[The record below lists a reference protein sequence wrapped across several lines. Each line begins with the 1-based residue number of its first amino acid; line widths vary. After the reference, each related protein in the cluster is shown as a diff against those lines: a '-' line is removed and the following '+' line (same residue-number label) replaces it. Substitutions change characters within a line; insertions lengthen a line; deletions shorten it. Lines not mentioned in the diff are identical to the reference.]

1 MTAQHPIIKISNL
14 TKIYKNSSDR
24 AIDGISLSIYP
35 EENFGLLGPNGA
47 GKTTVISILCTL
59 LHPSFGDVFIDG
71 LSLRTQAKKIR
82 KIIGIVPQD
91 IALYPKLT
99 PFENLSFYGSLYG
112 LKGQNLINVINDYCE
127 KFGIAKNKH
136 KLSELSGGMRRRI
149 NLTAGILHRPKI
161 LFLDEPTVGI
171 DVQSKKIIIDYLH
184 EINHNG
190 TTIIYTSHYMEEAE
204 SLCSRIGII
213 DRGKIIAKGK
223 PRQLI
228 EGNGD
233 CKNLEDLF
241 LRLTGRALR
250 D

>member
-1 MTAQHPIIKISNL
+1 MARHPIIKISNL

-24 AIDGISLSIYP
+24 AIDDISLSIYP
-35 EENFGLLGPNGA
+35 GENFGLLGPNGA
-47 GKTTVISILCTL
+47 GKTTAISILCTL
-59 LHPSFGDVFIDG
+59 LQPSSGDVLIDG
-71 LSLRTQAKKIR
+71 LSLRTHGKEIK

-91 IALYPKLT
+91 IALYLKLT

-112 LKGQNLINVINDYCE
+112 LKGQHLKDIINDYCE
-127 KFGIAKNKH
+127 KFGIAKNRH
-136 KLSELSGGMRRRI
+136 KTSELSGGMRRRI

-184 EINHNG
+184 EINNNG

-204 SLCSRIGII
+204 NLCSRIGII
-213 DRGKIIAKGK
+213 DKGKIIAKGE
-223 PRQLI
+223 PHQLI
-228 EGNGD
+228 ENNKD
-233 CKNLEDLF
+233 CINLEDLF
-241 LRLTGRALR
+241 LKLTGRALR

>member
-1 MTAQHPIIKISNL
+1 MAPYPIIKISNL

-24 AIDGISLSIYP
+24 ALDDISLSIYP
-35 EENFGLLGPNGA
+35 NEIFGLLGPNGA
-47 GKTTVISILCTL
+47 GKTTAISILCTL
-59 LHPSFGDVFIDG
+59 LHPSSGDVFIDG
-71 LSLRTQAKKIR
+71 LSLKTHGKEIK

-99 PFENLSFYGSLYG
+99 PFENLRFYGSIYG
-112 LKGQNLINVINDYCE
+112 LKGQNLKNIINDYCE
-127 KFGIAKNKH
+127 KFGIEKNKH
-136 KLSELSGGMRRRI
+136 KTSELSGGMRRRI

-204 SLCSRIGII
+204 NLCSRIGII
-213 DRGKIIAKGK
+213 DNGKIIAKGE
-223 PRQLI
+223 PCQLI
-228 EGNGD
+228 ESDKD
-233 CKNLEDLF
+233 CKNLEEVF